1 METTMG
7 TASSAAA
14 PDRPR
19 RRRAADRRPE
29 VLAALRENK
38 GFLSAQGLHA
48 SMMQR
53 GIRIGLTTV
62 YRALSAADAEGWL
75 ETVHARGGVK
85 SYRYLPPVHEH
96 HMRCRVCGVRRRVRL
111 PGAGGLGRT
120 ARASLRVRGRTARC
134 RRDGHMPRLCIKR
147 CGLRGD

>member
-1 METTMG
+1 MV

-62 YRALSAADAEGWL
+62 YRALSAADAEGRL

-96 HMRCRVCGVRRRVRL
+96 HMRCRVCGVGVAFVSQVLEDWVAQLGPRYGFEDVRHAVAATGTC
-111 PGAGGLGRT
+111 PGCALNDAG
-120 ARASLRVRGRTARC
+120 
-134 RRDGHMPRLCIKR
+134 
-147 CGLRGD
+147 